1 MRGGILNEFYPQGD
15 GSVEVDVERAQQ
27 KMQAGVLAPTWD
39 GEILNNYVVGGLRW
53 KGISLRDSVSPPLT
67 TNHIWLAPRQVR
79 AAGVVA
85 RSGESERYLFYRGV
99 AHLDALVQTELTAKA
114 IVLRSPKRMLW
125 LSEPTATI
133 PHLWL
138 VDIRPNGSSA
148 FRDEASL
155 SISRDA
161 ASVELRRLPLFT
173 EREYGTRKLDELRA
187 SMKRELLA
195 GGLYE
200 DEADAMLETWKES
213 YYHMP
218 GLRVFYIVP
227 QQWLRYFLPLQI
239 SAPHEL
245 KRVLVGRIDIE
256 RG

>member
-1 MRGGILNEFYPQGD
+1 
-15 GSVEVDVERAQQ
+15 
-27 KMQAGVLAPTWD
+27 
-39 GEILNNYVVGGLRW
+39 
-53 KGISLRDSVSPPLT
+53 
-67 TNHIWLAPRQVR
+67 
-79 AAGVVA
+79 
-85 RSGESERYLFYRGV
+85 
-99 AHLDALVQTELTAKA
+99 
-114 IVLRSPKRMLW
+114 
-125 LSEPTATI
+125 
-133 PHLWL
+133 
-138 VDIRPNGSSA
+138 
-148 FRDEASL
+148 
-155 SISRDA
+155 
-161 ASVELRRLPLFT
+161 
-173 EREYGTRKLDELRA
+173 
-187 SMKRELLA
+187 MKRELLA